1 MEKGNTREAI
11 AESLKKLTE
20 GKEFEKISV
29 GEICENCGITRK
41 SFYYHFRDK
50 YDLVSWIFRNEFMD
64 KAAEVGYKNF
74 MNMIDALLKYLASER
89 TYYRSVFSYSG
100 QNSFKDTFIESMMPL
115 VECYAEILFPACD
128 DRVIRTGSYFFC
140 GGVASMIKDW
150 LMTNIS
156 AEKLIETDH
165 YLMKEAA
172 RIIHMQQTLKEVAG
186 GKGPFD
192 AGDEKPS
199 PSLTQVMEAEKIA
212 TKQNNE

>member
-50 YDLVSWIFRNEFMD
+50 YDLVSWIFRHEFMD
-64 KAAEVGYKNF
+64 SAAEVGYKNF
-74 MNMIDALLKYLASER
+74 MNMMDALLDYLASER

-115 VECYAEILFPACD
+115 VECYAEILFPACED
-128 DRVIRTGSYFFC
+128 QVIRTGSYFFC

-150 LMTNIS
+150 LMTDIS
-156 AEKLIETDH
+156 AQELIETDH

-172 RIIHMQQTLKEVAG
+172 RIIHMQQTLKEVVG
-186 GKGPFD
+186 GKGLFD

-212 TKQNNE
+212 AKKDNE